1 MKSVQMKNYV
11 YIDLKNDES
20 YFEKKSNKMA
30 WQFRFFDV
38 FTAIIILFTCTF
50 IIQRSALY
58 MKARSSTAELI
69 NSSASTSCSSLNVS
83 SVRLIT
89 FDLFG
94 ALMLT
99 EASMNSN
106 IASLLPSLSLSDV
119 QNFTKDWLNAYAS
132 FFGKSFSPALTH
144 QPFQWVI
151 RSSLIKILDSFKLS
165 KVVPEGSITFNALVS
180 AWGKL
185 QPRNATQEVLTRLSR
200 KYQLGV
206 LSNGDKQTLQSAL
219 RVFSASINIS
229 FILSSDYPV
238 NCFKSCS
245 AMYAQALA
253 AVDGDMTKVLHVAGS
268 AYDTHGALIFGIFSG
283 ALDKSAMHTKPK
295 PCFAFDNIVQLLAFF
310 DV

>member
-1 MKSVQMKNYV
+1 MKNHI
-11 YIDLKNDES
+11 YIDLQNGES
-20 YFEKKSNKMA
+20 YFEKKSNKTSCE
-30 WQFRFFDV
+30 FRFFDV
-38 FTAIIILFTCTF
+38 AVVIFILLACTLL
-50 IIQRSALY
+50 IERSTLY
-58 MKARSSTAELI
+58 MKTPAPTAELI

-83 SVRLIT
+83 TLRLIT

-99 EASMNSN
+99 ESSMNGN
-106 IASLLPSLSLSDV
+106 IASLLPSLSLDDV
-119 QNFTKDWLNAYAS
+119 QKFTKDWLSAYES
-132 FFGKSFSPALTH
+132 FFGKSFPPSLTH

-151 RSSLIKILDSFKLS
+151 RSSLIKILDSFGLS
-165 KVVPEGSITFNALVS
+165 KAVPEGSVTFNALVS

-185 QPRNATQEVLTRLSR
+185 QPRNATKEVLIRLSR

-206 LSNGDKQTLQSAL
+206 LSNGDRQTLQSAL
-219 RVFSASINIS
+219 SVFSSSINIS

-245 AMYAQALA
+245 TMYAQALA